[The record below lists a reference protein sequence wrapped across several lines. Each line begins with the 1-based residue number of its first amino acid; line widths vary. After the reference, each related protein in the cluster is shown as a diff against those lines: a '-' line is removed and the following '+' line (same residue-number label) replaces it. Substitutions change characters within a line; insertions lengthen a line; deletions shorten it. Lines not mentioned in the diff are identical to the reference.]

1 MNKFFIGHKVAALTF
16 VLVALA
22 AGFPGY
28 AQKDNSKPLGDS
40 IVREVRHVLVQIPYF
55 SVFDNLEYSVNGSV
69 VTLNGEVTNDSVKR
83 EAVNAVKG
91 IDGVTQV
98 IDNIK
103 VLPLSGMD
111 NQIRMAMY
119 RAIYG
124 DPALEKYSHGVIL
137 PIHIIVENGH
147 VTLEGVVDNEA
158 DRNLAYIRANSV
170 PGVFSVTNNLKVAPK
185 S

>member
-1 MNKFFIGHKVAALTF
+1 MNKLFIRHRVTALTF

-28 AQKDNSKPLGDS
+28 AQKDSSKPLGDS

-69 VTLNGEVTNDSVKR
+69 VTLNGQVTFDTVKH

-103 VLPLSGMD
+103 VLPASGMD
-111 NQIRMAMY
+111 NQIRRAMY

-124 DPALEKYSHGVIL
+124 DPGLERYAQGVIL
-137 PIHIIVENGH
+137 PIHIIVDQGH

-158 DRNLAYIRANSV
+158 DRNLAYIRANGV
-170 PGVFSVTNNLKVAPK
+170 PGAFSVTNNLKIAPK